1 MESKDVIII
10 IAIILFTFGAG
21 ILSAYQYY
29 DGAKKDKQNDLLNN
43 ALQTSQAKIIE
54 EQQKNNQ
61 KADELVDVYKK
72 LDIANE
78 EIKKVQEETI
88 NLLTGGP
95 SFGHFVAVGI
105 TEATTG
111 SFSLNFIN
119 RGDFQLY
126 DVTANIIDYMIL
138 YNPEIAKL
146 PVTEENMRLW
156 RKLVDVKVSKPN
168 SIAPYG
174 TYSFK
179 DTNRLEFI
187 AEIWARNGHFQQR
200 LKLYFK
206 NGKWLRANQVIKWI
220 TDSDKES
227 PILLEEVD
235 KDFPRLT
242 NGKVDWDNYN
252 PYKPL

>member
-1 MESKDVIII
+1 MESKDIIII

-43 ALQTSQAKIIE
+43 ALQASQTKIIE

-61 KADELVDVYKK
+61 KANELVDVYQK
-72 LDIANE
+72 LDLANQ

-88 NLLTGGP
+88 NILTGGP
-95 SFGHFVAVGI
+95 SFGYFVAGDI
-105 TEATTG
+105 TKATSG
-111 SFSLNFIN
+111 SFSLEFMNPGN
-119 RGDFQLY
+119 YQLY
-126 DVTANIIDYMIL
+126 DVTANIIDYMVL
-138 YNPEIAKL
+138 YNPEVAKL
-146 PVTEENMRLW
+146 PRTEENMKLW
-156 RKLVDVKVSKPN
+156 RKVIDVQNKKPHAI
-168 SIAPYG
+168 SSYG
-174 TYSFK
+174 TYSFNN
-179 DTNRLEFI
+179 TNRLEFI
-187 AEIWARNGHFQQR
+187 SEIWARNGRFQQR

-206 NGKWLRANQVIKWI
+206 NGKWLHANKVIKLI
-220 TDSDKES
+220 TDSNQDS

-235 KDFPRLT
+235 EDFPRLS